1 MELAVVL
8 RFGAAKSAAHGPQ
21 QCSPV
26 TWTGACACV
35 LMTWTLGVGR
45 ARRGPIGLLLSG
57 YAIQGLITLK
67 IDMTA

>member
-1 MELAVVL
+1 
-8 RFGAAKSAAHGPQ
+8 
-21 QCSPV
+21 
-26 TWTGACACV
+26 
-35 LMTWTLGVGR
+35 MTWTLGVGR